1 MGIIVNCFHIII
13 LLLSSKFDSI
23 LFCPFT
29 QYTNSDTLFSCVSG
43 FAFEYFLFR
52 FLFVEQAGVL
62 VYRALAEVSCFVVFQ
77 QFEILVR
84 ENQDHCYVDESRDRR
99 CDINDSPDKALVVG
113 LYQIDRPQYARQ
125 SADCIEDFHD
135 DIFHL
140 AFFFIQMLQNC
151 QIVGEPSAGSRYSED
166 DHDDCQ
172 KDASLSVASSC
183 KCT

>member
-1 MGIIVNCFHIII
+1 M
-13 LLLSSKFDSI
+13 
-23 LFCPFT
+23 
-29 QYTNSDTLFSCVSG
+29 SG

-84 ENQDHCYVDESRDRR
+84 ENQDHCYVDEGRDRR

-125 SADCIEDFHD
+125 SAD
-135 DIFHL
+135 
-140 AFFFIQMLQNC
+140 
-151 QIVGEPSAGSRYSED
+151 S
-166 DHDDCQ
+166 
-172 KDASLSVASSC
+172 
-183 KCT
+183 